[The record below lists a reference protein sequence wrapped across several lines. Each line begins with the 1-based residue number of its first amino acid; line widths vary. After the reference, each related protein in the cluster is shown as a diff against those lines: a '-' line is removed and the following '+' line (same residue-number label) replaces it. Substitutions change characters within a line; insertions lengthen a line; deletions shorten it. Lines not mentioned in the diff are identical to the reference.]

1 MKFIVFPLLGL
12 LALIYL
18 LIISYKRRWKIKDW
32 SNQSP
37 LSQVSSFGYYFWII
51 IFIIA
56 LIGLLYKGVM
66 DLFSN

>member
-1 MKFIVFPLLGL
+1 MKFIILPLLGL

-18 LIISYKRRWKIKDW
+18 LIISYKRRWNIKDW

-66 DLFSN
+66 DFFSN

>member
-1 MKFIVFPLLGL
+1 MKFIILPLLGL

-18 LIISYKRRWKIKDW
+18 LIISYKRRRNIKDW

-66 DLFSN
+66 DFFSN